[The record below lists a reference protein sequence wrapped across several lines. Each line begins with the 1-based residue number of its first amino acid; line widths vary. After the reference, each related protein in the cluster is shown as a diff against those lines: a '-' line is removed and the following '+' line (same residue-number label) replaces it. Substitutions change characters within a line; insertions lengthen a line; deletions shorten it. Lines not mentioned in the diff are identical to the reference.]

1 MAGITE
7 IPFGSVDG
15 KAVTAYTIT
24 NNNGM
29 QVGIINYGASI
40 IKIITKDKDGN
51 DGNVIVGFNS
61 VEGYIKNSVQYFGS
75 TVGRFCNRIAHASF
89 VLDGKEYKLAANANS
104 HHLHGGIK
112 GFDKA
117 IWQVEKQTGSNS
129 IKCTYLSRDG
139 EEGYPG
145 NLQVEVVFTVT
156 DNNALLIE
164 YTATTDKATPV
175 NLTNHSYFNL
185 SAGKTATVLNHSLY
199 INAKKYSAPI
209 FDTQAQGL
217 KEIEKGSPLDFSI
230 SKKIGADIDMLS
242 DNYDHNLV
250 LEKTS
255 GNDAEL
261 YDPASGRFMEVI
273 TTEPCLQLYSGNF
286 LHNTVSDDDRKKYI
300 KHGAVCL
307 EAQHFP
313 NSPNEPS
320 YPNTILRP
328 GELYRQK
335 TEYRFSIK

>member
-29 QVGIINYGASI
+29 QVGIINYGATI

-75 TVGRFCNRIAHASF
+75 TVGRFCNRIANAHF
-89 VLDGKEYKLAANANS
+89 VLDGKEYKLAANAGG

-117 IWQVEKQTGSNS
+117 IWQVDKQTGSNS
-129 IKCTYLSRDG
+129 IKCTYLSKDG

-145 NLQVEVVFTVT
+145 NLQVEVFFTVAN
-156 DNNALLIE
+156 NNALLIE
-164 YTATTDKATPV
+164 YTATTNKATPL

-185 SAGKTATVLNHSLY
+185 SAGKTATVLNHNLY
-199 INAKKYSAPI
+199 INAKKYSVPI
-209 FDTQAQGL
+209 FDTQAQGI

-230 SKKIGADIDMLS
+230 SKKIGADIDKLS
-242 DNYDHNLV
+242 DNYDHNFV
-250 LEKTS
+250 LEKNPGT
-255 GNDAEL
+255 DAEL
-261 YDPASGRFMEVI
+261 YDPATGRFMEVI

-286 LHNTVSDDDRKKYI
+286 MQNTIADDGNKSYI

-328 GELYRQK
+328 GEVYRQK